1 MAYDPT
7 DAVTARALLERAV
20 QWEDAPAL
28 TSAEV
33 DSLMDLAES
42 GGEYAAADL
51 NGAAA
56 TGWGWKA
63 GKVAGDFALSLEGG
77 VKFNRDQVYAHCLG
91 MVDAYLSGRASVVG
105 TPRQRGGIVSFGV
118 TAEIGDMTP

>member
-33 DSLMDLAES
+33 DSLMDLAETD
-42 GGEYAAADL
+42 GEYAASDL

-91 MVDAYLSGRASVVG
+91 MVDAYLSGRASVIG
-105 TPRQRGGIVSFGV
+105 TPRRRGTIASIGV
-118 TAEIGDMTP
+118 TAELPEVS

>member
-7 DAVTARALLERAV
+7 DTATARALLERAV

-33 DSLMDLAES
+33 DDLLALAETD
-42 GGEYAAADL
+42 GAYPAAAL
-51 NGAAA
+51 NQAAA

-77 VKFNRDQVYAHCLG
+77 VKFSREQVYAHCLG

-105 TPRQRGGIVSFGV
+105 TPRRRGLLAAISV
-118 TAEIGDMTP
+118 TAELPEVS